1 MTREEAISYLQ
12 EIKYNLEYLQN
23 HYNNQFWFNGNS
35 DRSKVIFLK
44 FHINLFLLKVFVD

>member
-12 EIKYNLEYLQN
+12 EIKYNLEYLQI

-35 DRSKVIFLK
+35 DRSKVIFK
-44 FHINLFLLKVFVD
+44 NITNIYFLLSVL